1 MGRVGQV
8 GSVVTSEQASG
19 ERLTSVEGRLVIR
32 EVVYRTLTVE
42 NRCRPRRMR
51 EHLCQHINR
60 IDQSARGEINRS
72 TSAADRLRRLVG
84 PPHPPNSQSRFKP
97 VRLTL
102 PPSTFSNVFITSRT
116 LDWISSLLIPA
127 AAAYPRAPTGEAE
140 GKVRAARKAMGR
152 AIAIEREA
160 RRAGRTERSMA
171 AVGWVGVVSDD
182 ERK

>member
-1 MGRVGQV
+1 MGM
-8 GSVVTSEQASG
+8 
-19 ERLTSVEGRLVIR
+19 
-32 EVVYRTLTVE
+32 
-42 NRCRPRRMR
+42 RCRPRRMR

-60 IDQSARGEINRS
+60 IDQSAWGEINRHWPP
-72 TSAADRLRRLVG
+72 TACAASV
-84 PPHPPNSQSRFKP
+84 HPTLAFPKSDS

-140 GKVRAARKAMGR
+140 GRVRAARKAIGR

-171 AVGWVGVVSDD
+171 AVSWVGVVRDD
-182 ERK
+182 EREKE